1 MAAESCHKINAKG
14 IGQDLGNVRTT
25 ADINGGGLLNGTTAG
40 AFGISP
46 TADPNVLDL
55 VGTVVFTNKATLT
68 VAVSGTFDTGTGE
81 FAASGP
87 ATAATGK
94 LAGATGNLRLA
105 GVEDLST
112 GEVHGERRLDSLSRS
127 GVGPRR
133 VVRHER
139 VRTITAGRR
148 SCPTGPSC

>member
-1 MAAESCHKINAKG
+1 
-14 IGQDLGNVRTT
+14 
-25 ADINGGGLLNGTTAG
+25 
-40 AFGISP
+40 
-46 TADPNVLDL
+46 LDL

-112 GEVHGERRLDSLSRS
+112 GRFTETVQGNICVDLT
-127 GVGPRR
+127 P
-133 VVRHER
+133 
-139 VRTITAGRR
+139 
-148 SCPTGPSC
+148 

>member
-1 MAAESCHKINAKG
+1 MKTLRSMFAVCLVGALASFSAIAQASAAESCHKINAKG
-14 IGQDLGNVRTT
+14 IGQDLGNGRTT

-40 AFGISP
+40 LFGISP
-46 TADPNVLDL
+46 TADPNVFDL
-55 VGTVVFTNKATLT
+55 VGSVVFTTNKATLT

-94 LAGATGNLRLA
+94 LTGATGNLSLA

-112 GEVHGERRLDSLSRS
+112 GRFTETVQGNICVDLA
-127 GVGPRR
+127 P
-133 VVRHER
+133 
-139 VRTITAGRR
+139 
-148 SCPTGPSC
+148 